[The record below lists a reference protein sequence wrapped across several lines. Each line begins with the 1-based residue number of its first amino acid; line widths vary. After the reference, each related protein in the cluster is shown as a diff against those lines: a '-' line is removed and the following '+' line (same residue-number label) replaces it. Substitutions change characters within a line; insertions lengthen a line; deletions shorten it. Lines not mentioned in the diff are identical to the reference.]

1 MGYSS
6 RDHRRVRHDSVA
18 KQQIV
23 ALYGLIVIY
32 LMLIN
37 KWLFGGFPV
46 LTAHR

>member
-6 RDHRRVRHDSVA
+6 RDHRRVRHDSAA